1 MDEKKIKN
9 FSKKSNVT
17 SFESIDV
24 AEDVKFEEL
33 PEVKNELEDVIPMKE
48 ENIFEEKVAVAE
60 VVEPKK
66 NTIKGKVRCVHDN
79 GDIAVNLDGGRF
91 VMKRGYFNVK
101 VGDILD
107 FEI

>member
-9 FSKKSNVT
+9 FSKKSNAT

-24 AEDVKFEEL
+24 TEDVKFEEL
-33 PEVKNELEDVIPMKE
+33 PEVKNEFEDEIPAKE

-60 VVEPKK
+60 VAESKK
-66 NTIKGKVRCVHDN
+66 NTIKGKVRCIHDN
-79 GDIAVNLDGGRF
+79 GDIAVNLDDGRF